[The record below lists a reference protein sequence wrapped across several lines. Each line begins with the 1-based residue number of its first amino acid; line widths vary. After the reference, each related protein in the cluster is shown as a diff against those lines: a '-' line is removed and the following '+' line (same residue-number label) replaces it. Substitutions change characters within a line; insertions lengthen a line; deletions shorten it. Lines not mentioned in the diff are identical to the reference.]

1 MEDEEEKS
9 TKSTNRM
16 DIIYETVQVL
26 ETLYN
31 EGFLKCFFLKKDKK
45 CIVCLIFIRSIQTTQ
60 PLLVCCTSSCLIR
73 HSSENCTGA

>member
-31 EGFLKCFFLKKDKK
+31 EGFLKCFFFKE
-45 CIVCLIFIRSIQTTQ
+45 R
-60 PLLVCCTSSCLIR
+60 
-73 HSSENCTGA
+73 